1 MKEHT
6 TKQLKRDTLVK
17 LSDGTMAVIRDNE
30 PSVKRKV
37 EMMVEGKPQLVVI
50 ESYRIVSVS
59 IKGKGWPISPILT
72 KKKSDK
78 HLSRNSLS
86 FRPTPQ
92 NPFHSVNIVA

>member
-50 ESYRIVSVS
+50 ESYKIVSVS
-59 IKGKGWPISPILT
+59 IKGKGWHYIT
-72 KKKSDK
+72 HTDK
-78 HLSRNSLS
+78 DKQRQAAQS
-86 FRPTPQ
+86 
-92 NPFHSVNIVA
+92 